1 MRQSRQDDA
10 ASTLTGRGQRGGRPE
25 ASDKDVY
32 VVGQRRR
39 QEEGAKRRQQSFE
52 VIAAEDDDNLR
63 LGAEG
68 ESVSADLDRFCR
80 GLLAIKKGH

>member
-1 MRQSRQDDA
+1 M
-10 ASTLTGRGQRGGRPE
+10 TGRGQRGGGGRPE

-39 QEEGAKRRQQSFE
+39 KEEEEDEGR
-52 VIAAEDDDNLR
+52 AEDDDNLR

-68 ESVSADLDRFCR
+68 ESVSADLDRFCQ
-80 GLLAIKKGH
+80 GLLAIKKGY